1 MNSTLSRT
9 IITVL
14 TVLLTSVILLFFGGE
29 ALRGFSFSLTM
40 GLIIG
45 TYSSVFI
52 ASALVL
58 DLSKR
63 FEGGKVKE

>member
-1 MNSTLSRT
+1 
-9 IITVL
+9 
-14 TVLLTSVILLFFGGE
+14 
-29 ALRGFSFSLTM
+29 M

-52 ASALVL
+52 ASALVV